1 MAILP
6 TQMKMVYQIGQAHG
20 VALDRGHIKE
30 FLVAA
35 GVGLSSQVV
44 EAYATRLAK
53 GVLGRV
59 FGGVGRAIAG
69 PLTGAAMSFAT
80 TYALGHVAEQYYAG
94 GRTMSSEQ
102 LRAAFDAVISEAK
115 ELQATYAP
123 QIQACSRNLRLQN
136 LLSR

>member
-6 TQMKMVYQIGQAHG
+6 TQMRMVYQIGQAHG

-44 EAYATRLAK
+44 EAYA
-53 GVLGRV
+53 
-59 FGGVGRAIAG
+59 
-69 PLTGAAMSFAT
+69 
-80 TYALGHVAEQYYAG
+80 
-94 GRTMSSEQ
+94 
-102 LRAAFDAVISEAK
+102 
-115 ELQATYAP
+115 P
-123 QIQACSRNLRLQN
+123 QIQARSRNLRLQN